1 MPAPVSGPVVAACV
15 ARGRPQNPGPV
26 PGGAGGPLALR
37 RRALRPRR
45 PPRRGGGLAALACRL
60 LLGPLAVSLAVVGA
74 LAGAGA
80 SGPVG
85 QALHKGRDT
94 PETARAWPGAPPA
107 AQGTPGGPGG
117 NRRGS
122 RHGQRPRVLA
132 RRSTGF
138 LPSRNAKPSAPVKA
152 KTSGPCG
159 PALTGALYLEYL

>member
-94 PETARAWPGAPPA
+94 PETARAWPGA
-107 AQGTPGGPGG
+107 
-117 NRRGS
+117 
-122 RHGQRPRVLA
+122 A
-132 RRSTGF
+132 RRPG
-138 LPSRNAKPSAPVKA
+138 NAGRAGREPARQPPRA
-152 KTSGPCG
+152 TASGAC
-159 PALTGALYLEYL
+159 PALNGIPPFKERKA

>member
-74 LAGAGA
+74 LAGGWCLWPRRPGPPQGPRYPGDGQGVAGRSARRPGNAGRAGREPARQPPRATA
-80 SGPVG
+80 SG
-85 QALHKGRDT
+85 A
-94 PETARAWPGAPPA
+94 
-107 AQGTPGGPGG
+107 
-117 NRRGS
+117 
-122 RHGQRPRVLA
+122 
-132 RRSTGF
+132 
-138 LPSRNAKPSAPVKA
+138 
-152 KTSGPCG
+152 C
-159 PALTGALYLEYL
+159 PALNGIPPFKERKA